1 MHLPFLSLLFFSNLS
16 LYSIL
21 FYKKDIYMLKKSFDN
36 LISGNP
42 QQLILGIIFVF
53 YILLNVQTPEFL
65 AGAIDNIFG
74 KVLVVAI
81 AVVIFI
87 KTNPVIGVLGLVV
100 AYQMIKTA
108 SVTTGTYALKHY
120 LPSEQSKFKEMQS
133 FNTEN
138 IQPLH
143 NMQAQLERS
152 EEYQEEMQIKQ
163 ELQATSNR
171 EGDLEVQMV
180 AQMAPLVM
188 NGGDSSLNYSPVLDA
203 QHSAAPLHDL

>member
-1 MHLPFLSLLFFSNLS
+1 
-16 LYSIL
+16 
-21 FYKKDIYMLKKSFDN
+21 MLKKSFDN

>member
-1 MHLPFLSLLFFSNLS
+1 
-16 LYSIL
+16 
-21 FYKKDIYMLKKSFDN
+21 MLKKSVDK
-36 LISGNP
+36 LVSGNP

-53 YILLNVQTPEFL
+53 YILLNVQTPAFL

-81 AVVIFI
+81 AVVIFM

-120 LPSEQSKFKEMQS
+120 LPSEKSKFKEMQS
-133 FNTEN
+133 FNTEH
-138 IQPLH
+138 IASAGHIASTTPLH
-143 NMQAQLERS
+143 HMNAQQELS
-152 EEYQEEMQIKQ
+152 EEHQQEMKMMQQ
-163 ELQATSNR
+163 MQATSHKDG
-171 EGDLEVQMV
+171 ELEVHMV

-188 NGGDSSLNYSPVLDA
+188 NGGDSPLNYSPVLDA

>member
-1 MHLPFLSLLFFSNLS
+1 
-16 LYSIL
+16 
-21 FYKKDIYMLKKSFDN
+21 MLKKSFDN

-81 AVVIFI
+81 AAVIFI

-133 FNTEN
+133 FNTEH
-138 IQPLH
+138 IQAEQPTSLH

-152 EEYQEEMQIKQ
+152 EENQEEIQLKQ
-163 ELQATSNR
+163 QLLATSHR
-171 EGDLEVQMV
+171 EGDLEVHMV

-203 QHSAAPLHDL
+203 QHSAAPLHDI